1 MVSNRLLFLLS
12 EYTLDRDVR
21 SEVKETD
28 TGIIKP
34 IYNIVYREAN

>member
-12 EYTLDRDVR
+12 EYTLDKDIRLEVR
-21 SEVKETD
+21 EID
-28 TGIIKP
+28 TGIIEP